1 MKNKKVLVLVVVALA
16 VAVVAYGGV
25 ALARSSW
32 S

>member
-1 MKNKKVLVLVVVALA
+1 MKNKKVLAVILA
-16 VAVVAYGGV
+16 VAVVAALVGAK